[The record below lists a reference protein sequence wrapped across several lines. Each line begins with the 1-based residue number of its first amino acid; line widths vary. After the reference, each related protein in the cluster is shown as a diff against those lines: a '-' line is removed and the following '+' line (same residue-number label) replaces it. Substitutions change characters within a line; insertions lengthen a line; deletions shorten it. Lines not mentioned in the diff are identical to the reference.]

1 MFELLEFSFGSV
13 ILQMSFATDS
23 PVHSSSSDDFAA
35 LIDAELEVGSSGSSP
50 DEQDNGEE
58 EVDADSD
65 DDDGDNE
72 EDDNND
78 DLNDHRC
85 FF

>member
-1 MFELLEFSFGSV
+1 
-13 ILQMSFATDS
+13 MSFATDS